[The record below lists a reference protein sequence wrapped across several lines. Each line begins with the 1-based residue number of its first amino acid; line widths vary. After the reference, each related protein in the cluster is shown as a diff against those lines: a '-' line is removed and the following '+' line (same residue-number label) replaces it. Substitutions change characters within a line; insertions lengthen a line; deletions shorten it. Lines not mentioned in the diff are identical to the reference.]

1 MADYKSIYSG
11 EEIDTAVGRALT
23 LTQLDG
29 TVISDKNASYIVMAT
44 VKDGA
49 YQYTPVQWNNL
60 PTQVP
65 NKTLT
70 INNYGADSST
80 TNYTL
85 DAGRI
90 PFAETV
96 SDEAG
101 KRQDSVYNRII
112 QLEKLAD
119 ATDTS
124 LKNHITLI
132 ASTSTTIADND
143 SNYYHISG
151 TLIKRWNTTNIN
163 LTNHINNT
171 ACHLNPTQAQDIA
184 NAKIHYNDINDP
196 DPVFKYHL
204 KAGERETLNKWMS
217 DSSNIDSILYLQTQL
232 KKCLTASFQVSTTAP
247 TNKNILWIDSENK
260 VLKYYSDVAN
270 DWVIIPVAYS

>member
-29 TVISDKNASYIVMAT
+29 TVISDQNASYIVLAT
-44 VKDGA
+44 VKNGA

-70 INNYGADSST
+70 INDYGADSST

-101 KRQDSVYNRII
+101 KRQTSVYNRII
-112 QLEKLAD
+112 QLEKFANITD
-119 ATDTS
+119 AS
-124 LKNHITLI
+124 LKNHITLT
-132 ASTSTTIADND
+132 ASTSTTIPDNN
-143 SNYYHISG
+143 STYYHISG
-151 TLIKRWNTTNIN
+151 TLINRWNTTNIN
-163 LTNHINNT
+163 LTKHIDNT
-171 ACHLNPTQAQDIA
+171 ALHLTSTQAEDIA
-184 NAKIHYNDINDP
+184 NAKVHYNDVNGP
-196 DPVFKYHL
+196 DFKYHL
-204 KAGERETLNKWMS
+204 KAGEREALNKWMS
-217 DSSNIDSILYLQTQL
+217 DSSNVNSILYLQTQL
-232 KKCLTASFQVSTTAP
+232 KKCLTASFQVSATAP
-247 TNKNILWIDSENK
+247 TNKNILWIDSKNK
-260 VLKYYSDVAN
+260 VLKYYSDAAN
-270 DWVIIPVAYS
+270 DWVIVPVAYS

>member
-29 TVISDKNASYIVMAT
+29 TVISDENASYIVMAT

-49 YQYTPVQWNNL
+49 YQYTPKQWNNL

-80 TNYTL
+80 TNYIL

-90 PFAETV
+90 PFAETI
-96 SDEAG
+96 SDEAE
-101 KRQDSVYNRII
+101 KRKNSVYNRII
-112 QLEKLAD
+112 QLEKLAND
-119 ATDTS
+119 TDVS
-124 LKNHITLI
+124 LKNHITLT
-132 ASTSTTIADND
+132 ASTSTPIADND
-143 SNYYHISG
+143 PTYYHISG
-151 TLIKRWNTTNIN
+151 TLIKRWNTTNTD

-171 ACHLNPTQAQDIA
+171 ALHLTSPQAQDIA
-184 NAKIHYNDINDP
+184 NAKTHYNDVNDS
-196 DPVFKYHL
+196 VFKYHL
-204 KAGERETLNKWMS
+204 KAGERDTLNKWMS
-217 DSSNIDSILYLQTQL
+217 DSSNVDSILYLQTQL

-260 VLKYYSDVAN
+260 ALKYYSDSAN
-270 DWVIIPVAYS
+270 DWVTVPVAYS

>member
-29 TVISDKNASYIVMAT
+29 TVISDKDASYIVMAT

-49 YQYTPVQWNNL
+49 YQYTPKQWNNL

-80 TNYTL
+80 TNYIL

-90 PFAETV
+90 PFAETI
-96 SDEAG
+96 SDEAE
-101 KRQDSVYNRII
+101 KRQNSVYNRII
-112 QLEKLAD
+112 QLEKLAN
-119 ATDTS
+119 ATDVS
-124 LKNHITLI
+124 LKNHTTLT
-132 ASTSTTIADND
+132 ASTSTPIADND
-143 SNYYHISG
+143 STYYHISG
-151 TLIKRWNTTNIN
+151 TLIKRWNTTKTD
-163 LTNHINNT
+163 LADHINNT
-171 ACHLNPTQAQDIA
+171 DYHLTPIRAQDIA
-184 NAKIHYNDINDP
+184 NAKTHYNDVNDS
-196 DPVFKYHL
+196 VFKYHL
-204 KAGERETLNKWMS
+204 KAGERDTLNKWMS
-217 DSSNIDSILYLQTQL
+217 DSSNVDSILYLQTQL
-232 KKCLTASFQVSTTAP
+232 KKCLTASFQVSVTAP

-260 VLKYYSDVAN
+260 ALKYYSDVAN
-270 DWVIIPVAYS
+270 DWVTVPVAYS

>member
-1 MADYKSIYSG
+1 
-11 EEIDTAVGRALT
+11 
-23 LTQLDG
+23 
-29 TVISDKNASYIVMAT
+29 MAT

-171 ACHLNPTQAQDIA
+171 ACHLNPTQA
-184 NAKIHYNDINDP
+184 
-196 DPVFKYHL
+196 
-204 KAGERETLNKWMS
+204 
-217 DSSNIDSILYLQTQL
+217 
-232 KKCLTASFQVSTTAP
+232 
-247 TNKNILWIDSENK
+247 
-260 VLKYYSDVAN
+260 
-270 DWVIIPVAYS
+270 